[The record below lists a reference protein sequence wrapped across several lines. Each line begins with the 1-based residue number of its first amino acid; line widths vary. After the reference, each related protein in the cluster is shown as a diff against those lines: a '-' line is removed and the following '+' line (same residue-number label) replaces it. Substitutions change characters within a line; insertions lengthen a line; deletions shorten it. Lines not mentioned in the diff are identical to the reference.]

1 MEIVRYLL
9 NKAKHDDD
17 DKRQVKRSWEEDG
30 LKKDTPRAQKTGHRT
45 VE

>member
-9 NKAKHDDD
+9 NKAKNDDA
-17 DKRQVKRSWEEDG
+17 KRQVKLSWEEDG
-30 LKKDTPRAQKTGHRT
+30 LKKYTPRAQKTGHRT